1 MSIASANWSSLM
13 AFLACD
19 TQWRVA
25 GSLAGFMWI
34 GLDWAGCAARLV
46 FSNPT
51 EQTFKD
57 MGVLEDAALA
67 VLNSE
72 AD

>member
-1 MSIASANWSSLM
+1 MSIASANWASLM
-13 AFLACD
+13 AFLACE

-34 GLDWAGCAARLV
+34 GLDWAGCSARLAHRETSEEI
-46 FSNPT
+46 F
-51 EQTFKD
+51 D
-57 MGVLEDAALA
+57 DIGVMENAALT

>member
-1 MSIASANWSSLM
+1 MSIASANWPSLL
-13 AFLACD
+13 AFLACE

-46 FSNPT
+46 FSKPT
-51 EQTFKD
+51 EATFED
-57 MGVLEDAALA
+57 MSVMEDAALA